1 MNNTMSIV
9 KNNSS
14 TVIKIIIFLIILY
27 YPFSL
32 FLHAKSLESFCN
44 DMPSDSKKIDKEYI
58 KLLAEERNFS
68 VFISQN
74 SEHIMIY
81 DNRTMGKYT
90 CHIDYSEERVKVSY
104 FLD

>member
-44 DMPSDSKKIDKEYI
+44 DIPSDSKKINKDNIKFSAEENGFLVSTNPDSEYI
-58 KLLAEERNFS
+58 
-68 VFISQN
+68 I
-74 SEHIMIY
+74 IY
-81 DNRTMGKYT
+81 DNRTMRKFT
-90 CHIDYSEERVKVSY
+90 CHIDYSEEKVKVSHV
-104 FLD
+104 FS